1 MWSQICEKEAY
12 MYTKLLL
19 EKSANT
25 KKEKNTKK
33 HERVYNLCRILGT
46 KLVLVDF

>member
-33 HERVYNLCRILGT
+33 NMKGSTIFAGFWGQT
-46 KLVLVDF
+46 